1 MVDIALWV
9 ISGLGIAYIA
19 ARLGI
24 SWLAPQ
30 VHE

>member
-1 MVDIALWV
+1 MIDVVLWV
-9 ISGLGIAYIA
+9 VVGLGIAYVS

-30 VHE
+30 VHD